1 MMTSK
6 EFKAGQL
13 STLKKL
19 RKELKELLKS
29 HYAIKKEE
37 SDDAIGREMFGDVSG
52 SIEYCLEGIDIQ
64 IKELERELS

>member
-37 SDDAIGREMFGDVSG
+37 SDDALGREMSEDASG
-52 SIEYCLEGIDIQ
+52 SIEYYLEGIDIQ
-64 IKELERELS
+64 IKEMERELG

>member
-1 MMTSK
+1 MSSI

-13 STLKKL
+13 SMLKKL

-37 SDDAIGREMFGDVSG
+37 SDDALGREMFGDPAG
-52 SIEYCLEGIDIQ
+52 ALAYYLEGVDIQ